1 LNTGEHDHHRESPM
15 RRGLPGGR
23 VMWLA
28 RYTRPDG
35 ARAYWKPDW
44 NGGRAT
50 FALRREAQRAIE
62 EAYAYHER
70 YGLSAPETLG
80 EYFAS
85 WTARHP
91 RAERTN
97 ATNRHR
103 IERVLEIEVEGKVLR
118 DWPLRELRRRHAL
131 AVVDHLLRV
140 QGRARNGAV
149 NILRSLSA
157 LAEDAI
163 TDEVAEVNFIKGVRV
178 RATDPR
184 VRRPPRPARL
194 FTFAQMHAFAAAGAP
209 QVRRRHG
216 LPAHDYQPLIRCFC
230 DTGMRLGEVLPLRR
244 SDLQASTGVF
254 EIRRTSHE
262 SQVQQGTK
270 TDHGEPIAGRLA
282 PCPPTLLQLLQRA
295 PARIDSELLF
305 PTPTGRLWRERNF
318 YRDVWYPAQE
328 ASALDI
334 RPHEMR
340 HSWLTHL
347 RAAGVDEADLADMA
361 GHSVQ
366 TMLSRYIHPRR
377 ESFEQV
383 RRLIG

>member
-1 LNTGEHDHHRESPM
+1 LSRDPRNHRESPM
-15 RRGLPGGR
+15 RRQLPDGR
-23 VMWLA
+23 VAWLA

-35 ARAYWKPDW
+35 TRAYWKPGW
-44 NGGRAT
+44 NGERAT
-50 FALRREAQRAIE
+50 FALKRAAQRAID
-62 EAYAYHER
+62 EAHAYHER
-70 YGLSAPETLG
+70 YGLSTPETLG
-80 EYFAS
+80 DYFAT
-85 WTARHP
+85 WTERHP

-97 ATNRHR
+97 ATNRQR
-103 IERVLEIEVEGKVLR
+103 IERVLDVDVEGRQLQ

-131 AVVDHLLRV
+131 VIVDHLLRV

-163 TDEVAEVNFIKGVRV
+163 SDEVADVNFVKGVRV

-184 VRRPPRPARL
+184 VRKSPRPARA
-194 FTFAQMHAFAAAGAP
+194 FSFEQMHVFAAAGRPEA
-209 QVRRRHG
+209 RRSHG
-216 LPAHDYQPLIRCFC
+216 LSSHDYEPLIRCFC

-244 SDLQASTGVF
+244 SDLDAPAGLF
-254 EIRRTSHE
+254 EIRRTAHE
-262 SQVQQGTK
+262 GQVLEGTK
-270 TDHGEPIAGRLA
+270 TDHGEAVPGRLA
-282 PCPPTLLQLLQRA
+282 PCPPTLLRLIQRA
-295 PARIDSELLF
+295 PARIDTELLF
-305 PTPTGRLWRERNF
+305 STPTGCLWRERNF
-318 YRDVWYPAQE
+318 YRDVWYPAQT
-328 ASALDI
+328 AAGLDI

-361 GHSVQ
+361 GHSLEM
-366 TMLSRYIHPRR
+366 MLSRYIHPRR